1 MFKSIDRVEK
11 FIRKTFK
18 CSYNMFL
25 LFGGLAKIVYTIN
38 SFFLI
43 YIIVLL
49 LIFKLNDRGF
59 VINYRWVMPTI
70 KITFIVGIT
79 CLEGK
84 CEVSQL

>member
-1 MFKSIDRVEK
+1 MLESIDRVEK

-18 CSYNMFL
+18 CSYNIFFSVWWISQNSGHNLQFSFIKIIFL
-25 LFGGLAKIVYTIN
+25 LP
-38 SFFLI
+38 
-43 YIIVLL
+43 
-49 LIFKLNDRGF
+49 IFKLNDRGF

-84 CEVSQL
+84 C

>member
-1 MFKSIDRVEK
+1 MLESIDRVEK

-18 CSYNMFL
+18 YSYNIFF
-25 LFGGLAKIVYTIN
+25 LFGGLAKIVDTIN
-38 SFFLI
+38 NFPSLKSFFI
-43 YIIVLL
+43 TY
-49 LIFKLNDRGF
+49 FKLNDRGF

-84 CEVSQL
+84 C